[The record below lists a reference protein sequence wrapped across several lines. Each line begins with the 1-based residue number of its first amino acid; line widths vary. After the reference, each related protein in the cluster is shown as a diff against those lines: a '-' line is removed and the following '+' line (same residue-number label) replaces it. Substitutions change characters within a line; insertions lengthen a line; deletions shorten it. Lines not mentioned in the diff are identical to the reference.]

1 MGALLQRKGEKKM
14 LDLVAQRAWVASP
27 RVVSSHEKG
36 RKRGRRFNPLK
47 RFQLPFHFGLTVG
60 GRKTRFDEKT
70 FLYDGGPIFDDFFW
84 RCS

>member
-27 RVVSSHEKG
+27 RVVSSHE
-36 RKRGRRFNPLK
+36 RGEKEAAVLTLK

-60 GRKTRFDEKT
+60 GRKTRFDEKP
-70 FLYDGGPIFDDFFW
+70 FIRW
-84 RCS
+84 RAHLR